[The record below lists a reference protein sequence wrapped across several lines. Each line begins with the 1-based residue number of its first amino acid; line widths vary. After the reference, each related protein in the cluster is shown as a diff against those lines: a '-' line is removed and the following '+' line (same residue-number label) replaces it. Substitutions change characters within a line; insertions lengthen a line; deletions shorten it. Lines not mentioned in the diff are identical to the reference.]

1 MSGSKEAR
9 KVGELRRS
17 QVVTTF
23 GPGAMVDLPDVSVLV
38 GGLNVWHGVDLR
50 VPIVEDR
57 LQAKVA
63 DVLKL
68 SSVRLFAPPVEQD
81 RPDAPFADLGVWQF
95 PTWFLAQVDRTV
107 ERNGRKYRTRPLVP
121 GRRLEKGK
129 WRDEDRVNRSVVPV
143 RFVQAC
149 PHGHISDIDWYAF
162 VGAEFSDTLWLDE
175 GGAGN
180 DFAEIYVRSERTGK
194 ARQLADAEVK
204 NGVVLGMCRG
214 SLRWIGPEEREDCNQ
229 PNRLLTRSASNAYFP
244 QTQSVISIP
253 EAAAELREA
262 VGKVY
267 DDFLRGTTSAVEVA
281 YERRT
286 KDKVKAALEGRTDE
300 DVWQEV
306 DRRRNGRPVPLL
318 PIKQVEVETL
328 RNQPM
333 DEGERVDEVEFFART
348 RDISGLAP
356 PLAGLIDRIVL
367 VHRLREVVAQ
377 VGFTRFDAYAPD
389 VDGEL
394 DIQVRRAPLARDVTW
409 VPAIENR
416 GEGVFIG
423 FNREAI
429 SAWESRLA
437 VVERGRVLMSA
448 HVEWA
453 RERGAKNAVFPGLA
467 YYCLHSLAH
476 MLITEVSLACGYSS
490 SSIRERVYVGTGG
503 FGILLYTGGSGSEG
517 TLGGLVEVGRRIE
530 EYVLRAVE
538 RARLCSNDPVCAQHQ
553 ADSPYE
559 ARFLHGAAC
568 HGCLLIA
575 ETSCEHFNHCLDRA
589 LVVPTVDDGTCALLD
604 GGGTAQ

>member
-1 MSGSKEAR
+1 MSGNKQAR

-23 GPGAMVDLPDVSVLV
+23 GPGAMVDLPEVSVLV

-50 VPIVEDR
+50 LPIVEDR

-63 DVLKL
+63 ELL
-68 SSVRLFAPPVEQD
+68 GLQHVRFYAPPVEQD
-81 RPDAPFADLGVWQF
+81 RLDAPFADLGVWQF
-95 PTWFLAQVDRTV
+95 PGWFLAQVDRAV

-121 GRRLEKGK
+121 GKRLEKGK
-129 WRDEDRVNRSVVPV
+129 WRDEDHVNRPVVPV

-214 SLRWIGPEEREDCNQ
+214 NLLWIGPQEREDCNQ

-253 EAAAELREA
+253 EATAALREA

-267 DDFLRGTTSAVEVA
+267 DDFLRETTSAAEIG
-281 YERRT
+281 YERR
-286 KDKVKAALEGRTDE
+286 KGKVKAALDGYSDE
-300 DVWQEV
+300 EVWEEV
-306 DRRRNGRPVPLL
+306 DRRRSGRPVPLR
-318 PIKQVEVETL
+318 PIKQAEVETL
-328 RNQPM
+328 RKQPA
-333 DEGERVDEVEFFART
+333 DQGERVGDEEFFARA
-348 RDISGLAP
+348 RDISGLP
-356 PLAGLIDRIVL
+356 QPLAGFIDRIVL

-389 VDGEL
+389 IDGEL

-409 VPAIENR
+409 VPAVENR

-423 FNREAI
+423 FSKAAI
-429 SAWESRLA
+429 DAWAARPDVL
-437 VVERGRVLMSA
+437 ERGRMLLRA
-448 HVEWA
+448 HAAWA
-453 RERGAKNAVFPGLA
+453 SERGAKNAVFPGLP

-476 MLITEVSLACGYSS
+476 LLITEVSLACGYSS
-490 SSIRERVYVGTGG
+490 SSIRERVYVSSGG
-503 FGILLYTGGSGSEG
+503 YGILLYTGVSGSEG

-530 EYVLRAVE
+530 EHLLRAVE
-538 RARLCSNDPVCAQHQ
+538 RARLCSNDPVCAQHE

-559 ARFLHGAAC
+559 ARYLHGAAC

-575 ETSCEHFNHCLDRA
+575 ETSCEHFNQCLDRA
-589 LVVPTVDDGTCALLD
+589 LVVPTVDDGKCALLD
-604 GGGTAQ
+604 GVGAAS